1 MKNRLK
7 ELDVDFI
14 GGQEPMTIDEEQ
26 AISAFI
32 QADKEKRRLQ
42 QPARQKKSTLLT
54 KDKKI
59 ISARGNL

>member
-42 QPARQKKSTLLT
+42 QVAPTLLT

-59 ISARGNL
+59 ISTRGNL